1 MALRFEIKKKKI
13 IPTLTGSDATNIP
26 VPMSPG
32 RERCLTDYSPS
43 VTPGFIVSTHFV
55 HK

>member
-26 VPMSPG
+26 VPMF
-32 RERCLTDYSPS
+32 
-43 VTPGFIVSTHFV
+43 VTKYPRGEKGV
-55 HK
+55 